1 MCNITIDSR
10 ALQNSSGCAFGQIK
24 SPTVQ
29 GPTVCKYLLR
39 PAPGQRVE
47 LQVYRLV
54 ETGRFNGKQC
64 EGGSLR
70 FGIDNNLL
78 PRTVDIDSLSSPSAE
93 LCGSN
98 ERYSPPA
105 VLFSDEHAT
114 TLIFKYVLVV
124 VSSYSLFFCLY
135 SLYVSIAAHMYRYYI
150 LFWCT
155 LYVCIHMYCR
165 NCSCLNAIY
174 QWHCLLLDIW
184 LFSVTVFN
192 LSHHHHP
199 LPIHS
204 FVSSVTLSSRHSVS
218 IYLATQFTVCYG
230 ASNYFTFVPYQMTFD

>member
-1 MCNITIDSR
+1 MVFFHVVDERKINELSCFTMNIMSRDFIDFFSMKFHARIDFVFSLFLFLFFALVCLVFCLVCNITIDSR
-10 ALQNSSGCAFGQIK
+10 ALQNTSGCAFGLIK

-54 ETGRFNGKQC
+54 ETGHFNGKQC

-78 PRTVDIDSLSSPSAE
+78 PRSVDIDSLSSPSAE

-105 VLFSDEHAT
+105 VLFSDEGAT
-114 TLIFKYVLVV
+114 TLIFK
-124 VSSYSLFFCLY
+124 
-135 SLYVSIAAHMYRYYI
+135 
-150 LFWCT
+150 
-155 LYVCIHMYCR
+155 
-165 NCSCLNAIY
+165 
-174 QWHCLLLDIW
+174 
-184 LFSVTVFN
+184 
-192 LSHHHHP
+192 
-199 LPIHS
+199 
-204 FVSSVTLSSRHSVS
+204 
-218 IYLATQFTVCYG
+218 
-230 ASNYFTFVPYQMTFD
+230 

>member
-70 FGIDNNLL
+70 FGLDNNML
-78 PRTVDIDSLSSPSAE
+78 PRSVDIDSLSSPSAE

-105 VLFSDEHAT
+105 VLFSDEGAT
-114 TLIFKYVLVV
+114 TLIFK
-124 VSSYSLFFCLY
+124 
-135 SLYVSIAAHMYRYYI
+135 
-150 LFWCT
+150 
-155 LYVCIHMYCR
+155 
-165 NCSCLNAIY
+165 
-174 QWHCLLLDIW
+174 
-184 LFSVTVFN
+184 
-192 LSHHHHP
+192 
-199 LPIHS
+199 
-204 FVSSVTLSSRHSVS
+204 
-218 IYLATQFTVCYG
+218 
-230 ASNYFTFVPYQMTFD
+230 